1 MHTINTTEAA
11 LLAALLRPRVTALSE
26 LLAAQVQC
34 LPPGDSSWADTE
46 DQLETARAALSKV
59 EAIR

>member
-1 MHTINTTEAA
+1 MSINPAEAA
-11 LLAALLRPRVTALSE
+11 LLRALLRPRVTALAE

-46 DQLETARAALSKV
+46 DQLETAQSILSKV
-59 EAIR
+59 EAI

>member
-1 MHTINTTEAA
+1 MSFTPIEARLIA
-11 LLAALLRPRVTALSE
+11 QLLRPRVTALSE

-46 DQLETARAALSKV
+46 DQLEAAQAILSKV

>member
-1 MHTINTTEAA
+1 MNINTTEAA

-34 LPPGDSSWADTE
+34 LPPGDDSWADTE
-46 DQLETARAALSKV
+46 DQLETAQGALAKV

>member
-1 MHTINTTEAA
+1 MLTISTTEAA

-26 LLAAQVQC
+26 LLAAQIQC

-46 DQLETARAALSKV
+46 EQLETAQAALSKV